1 MRRMSGPLLVATG
14 VLDILY
20 VLVSYSRQFAAIFQ
34 EGLVDAVEVVPAQLD
49 RETAFWHLM
58 FGATFVVLGGLVC
71 WTQSRTG
78 TLPAFLGWSLL
89 ALGLFGAILVPVS
102 GFWLV
107 LLLALLVLVAAR
119 RGATA
124 EKTGTDS
131 GGSTDRR
138 AASNGEILEFGFSRR
153 SDRKG
158 PR

>member
-34 EGLVDAVEVVPAQLD
+34 EGLVDAVEVIPAQLD

-78 TLPAFLGWSLL
+78 LRLL
-89 ALGLFGAILVPVS
+89 ARAAG
-102 GFWLV
+102 
-107 LLLALLVLVAAR
+107 AAR
-119 RGATA
+119 P
-124 EKTGTDS
+124 S
-131 GGSTDRR
+131 GGAPGRDGGKNRHR
-138 AASNGEILEFGFSRR
+138 LGRIDG
-153 SDRKG
+153 
-158 PR
+158 

>member
-1 MRRMSGPLLVATG
+1 MIGPLLVATG

-34 EGLVDAVEVVPAQLD
+34 EGLVGAVELAPAQLD

-71 WTQSRTG
+71 WTQFRTG

-102 GFWLV
+102 GFWFV

-124 EKTGTDS
+124 KTGTDS
-131 GGSTDRR
+131 GGSTDGQ
-138 AASNGEILEFGFSRR
+138 ATSNGEIPELGFSRK
-153 SDRKG
+153 SYRKG
-158 PR
+158 TR

>member
-34 EGLVDAVEVVPAQLD
+34 EGLVDAVEVIPAQLD

-89 ALGLFGAILVPVS
+89 ALGLLGAILVPVS

-124 EKTGTDS
+124 ETGTDS

-138 AASNGEILEFGFSRR
+138 AASNGEILGFGFSRR
-153 SDRKG
+153 SDRKD